1 MLCKAK
7 NLLKTIMV
15 FAFTT
20 FITQGI
26 LLLPASA
33 VVATQKVHL
42 LASVKSA
49 SNNLETTP
57 GSSSWY
63 VSWVL
68 FIFLTFL
75 IGFLLFFGIKKYK
88 ENK

>member
-33 VVATQKVHL
+33 VVAI
-42 LASVKSA
+42 S
-49 SNNLETTP
+49 
-57 GSSSWY
+57 
-63 VSWVL
+63 
-68 FIFLTFL
+68 
-75 IGFLLFFGIKKYK
+75 IG
-88 ENK
+88 